1 MITTCSIA
9 TALSYFACKIL
20 NAVGFAIG
28 HFLWEID
35 IGRP

>member
-1 MITTCSIA
+1 MIIACSIA
-9 TALSYFACKIL
+9 AVLSYFACKIL

-28 HFLWEID
+28 HFLWEMG